1 MLFEDLQPKLRD
13 AYNWTNKHTGGAPN
27 ILLLALKRFQYVRAA
42 EGAAS
47 IAYYAIFSLFPL
59 LLVLAGVLGFVLV
72 STPEPGQVV
81 DFVTTVIPISEDFI
95 RTNLVQILEQRG
107 TVGIFGLVGLIW
119 AASAVFITLAR
130 NINLAWPG
138 AVTRNPIQGRLI
150 GMAMLAVIAFL
161 FVLSVLGATVFTLL
175 PVTPAEAASRAA
187 LFENMLGSLLSALIP
202 LLLSFLV
209 FFAMYRW
216 IPNIRVHWMEA
227 FWGALFAALAWR
239 LSVFLFKWY
248 IYSGLV
254 RLEVLYGSLA
264 TIILLLIWIYL
275 TALITLLGAH
285 ISSAVAYTTRLR
297 EASTSQ
303 D

>member
-1 MLFEDLQPKLRD
+1 MVFDELQPKLRD
-13 AYNWTNKHTGGAPN
+13 AYNWTNEHTGGAPN

-72 STPEPGQVV
+72 STPEPEQVV

-95 RTNLVQILEQRG
+95 RTNLVQILVQRG

-138 AVTRNPIQGRLI
+138 AVSRNPIQGRLI

-175 PVTPAEAASRAA
+175 PVTPAEEASRAA
-187 LFENMLGSLLSALIP
+187 LFESMLGSIFSALIP

-209 FFAMYRW
+209 FLAMYRW
-216 IPNIRVHWMEA
+216 IPNIRVNWMEA

-239 LSVFLFKWY
+239 LSVFLFRWY
-248 IYSGLV
+248 INSGLV
-254 RLEVLYGSLA
+254 RLEILYGSLA